1 MKVYAYANPFSIDKA
16 EYWDEIKKLPQLCI
30 SQTLVQGML
39 TCYGRTSFT
48 VISTIQSFLN
58 EFYKDWENSPEN
70 DIAQYVELSD
80 QISAIQN
87 ENIKRSMKFNK
98 RETAEALRYCM
109 ELGLEPEKFQVLNEE
124 QKEFINIYKNV
135 KDNFVWNKLDKS
147 VSPGKMVELND
158 SFKNLIIKEINKEID
173 KRDKETTQEERKNDL
188 QKKIQELKE
197 KPNKRKS
204 SLLLNN
210 DNKLIT
216 NKISKYSY
224 LGELNEQNN
233 FIQEN
238 KIVLHGVHQFT
249 PIIWRMVKH
258 LEELGMEVIFLIN
271 YDKNFKKIYST
282 WEKIYYDLT
291 GKFTYDKYS
300 AYDRSSH
307 MDLGRNIG
315 EMLEGSRIA
324 RTNHGVKFNA
334 FDNLTSFSDYVSKV
348 YEQAKKDSGTK
359 GGSNTLSHMSKQFY
373 AVSSQEVNDILK
385 AQYPDQYGEKHFL
398 AYPVGS
404 FILSLYNM
412 WNADSNQL
420 EIDET
425 NLKECLSVGFFNT
438 NVNTTAISVYDR
450 ISLCFKNTI
459 TLDDYINR
467 IRELKDNKISLEKT
481 KDLNEFFSKMSFYS
495 VTLEELDYFE
505 SILNDLKEISIK
517 VFNTNADNK
526 VNYKMHFS
534 KLMEIIKQKCKE
546 DSKYIDKAQLAL
558 VNEISD
564 KLNPTSGLESVNGL
578 VEDLKEAIHFY
589 LSRRKDN
596 ENDSANWIV
605 RDFEQID
612 GGVLLSKDAR
622 NKTYHYA
629 LLSDKNMKGKEKQV
643 YKWPLND
650 DMINGYDENHSG
662 IRLIV
667 TAKKEYKNF
676 LRYSLFYGTY
686 FLNGTIELS
695 YIVNS
700 EGEKDIPY
708 FILSMLGLKPNG
720 KETEIDY
727 DDGDIQ
733 QFEDDIIDNTI
744 KISALDKKLYSICPG
759 KYLYNS
765 IMNNKFCYKNEFHC
779 RYYYIILLRMLTWK
793 NSVGKSYEE
802 VCRILDSK
810 NNEFKKYLPFW
821 NEVDFIDIAQKA
833 KNDLNDCIESKNK
846 KIKNYDSQQNYIS
859 NKINFLVS
867 AIYDESDGHKQ
878 NIMKF
883 DKCDER
889 AVRVFLSKNSAD
901 KSNTTDERICEYCN
915 QRDVCLNKF
924 LEGDNYA

>member
-1 MKVYAYANPFSIDKA
+1 MKVYSYANPFSIDKA
-16 EYWDEIKKLPQLCI
+16 VEYWDEIKKLPQLCI

-39 TCYGRTSFT
+39 ACYGRTSFT

-58 EFYKDWENSPEN
+58 EFYKDWEDSPEN

-80 QISAIQN
+80 QINSIQN

-98 RETAEALRYCM
+98 KETAEALRYCM

-124 QKEFINIYKNV
+124 QKEFINIYKNI
-135 KDNFVWNKLDKS
+135 KNNDVWNKLDTSILPDK
-147 VSPGKMVELND
+147 KVELNN
-158 SFKNLIIKEINKEID
+158 SLINLIVKEINKEIE
-173 KRDKETTQEERKNDL
+173 KKDKETTQEERKKDL
-188 QKKIQELKE
+188 QKKIQELKA
-197 KPNKRKS
+197 KTNKQKS
-204 SLLLNN
+204 SPLLQNN
-210 DNKLIT
+210 YNKSIN

-224 LGELNEQNN
+224 LVELNEQNN
-233 FIQEN
+233 LIKEN

-258 LEELGMEVIFLIN
+258 LEELGVEVIFLIN
-271 YDKNFKKIYST
+271 YDRNFKKIYNT
-282 WEKIYYDLT
+282 WEKIYFHLT
-291 GKFTYDKYS
+291 GKFNFEKY
-300 AYDRSSH
+300 AINDSSPH
-307 MDLGRNIG
+307 KDLGRRMG
-315 EMLEGSRIA
+315 DLLEGKRIIRA
-324 RTNHGVKFNA
+324 DHGVKFNA

-348 YEQAKKDSGTK
+348 YEHAKKDK
-359 GGSNTLSHMSKQFY
+359 GESNTLSHMSKQFY

-385 AQYPDQYGEKHFL
+385 AQYPEQYGEKHFL
-398 AYPVGS
+398 AYPVGA

-450 ISLCFKNTI
+450 ISLYFKNAI

-467 IRELKDNKISLEKT
+467 IKDLKNNKISLEKT
-481 KDLNEFFSKMSFYS
+481 IDLNESFSKMSFYS
-495 VTLEELDYFE
+495 VTLEELEYFE
-505 SILNDLKEISIK
+505 GILNDLKDISRK

-526 VNYKMHFS
+526 INYKIHFS
-534 KLMEIIKQKCKE
+534 RLMEIIKQKCKE
-546 DSKYIDKAQLAL
+546 GSKYIDEAQLEL
-558 VNEISD
+558 VNEIAN
-564 KLNPTSGLESVNGL
+564 KLKPTSGLESVNGL

-612 GGVLLSKDAR
+612 GGVLLSKDTKD
-622 NKTYHYA
+622 KTYHYA

-662 IRLIV
+662 IDLVV

-676 LRYSLFYGTY
+676 LRYSLFYGIY
-686 FLNGTIELS
+686 FLNRKIELS

-708 FILSMLGLKPNG
+708 FILSMLGLKPDG

-727 DDGDIQ
+727 DAGDVQ

-744 KISALDKKLYSICPG
+744 SISALDKKLYSICSG

-765 IMNNKFCYKNEFHC
+765 IMNNKFYYKNEFHC

-793 NSVGKSYEE
+793 DTVGKSYEE
-802 VCRILDSK
+802 ACRILDSK

-833 KNDLNDCIESKNK
+833 KDDLKQDVEFN
-846 KIKNYDSQQNYIS
+846 KIKIYGSSSQNYLD
-859 NKINFLVS
+859 NKVNFLMAS
-867 AIYDESDGHKQ
+867 IKEDGF

-883 DKCDER
+883 DKCNER
-889 AVRVFLSKNSAD
+889 DVRVFLSKNFAD
-901 KSNTTDERICEYCN
+901 KSNSTDERICEYCN